1 MDYNAFARKTIDV
14 YVNEAD
20 RGPYMSYSLHGYDP
34 TIDGGP
40 DEAYERVWIE
50 ILDDEGKNMFVL
62 TPIDYEIALIGG
74 TILDRFRDGDEFADA
89 VEYAMQTYGAPAA
102 SVKEL
107 AELARK
113 YARA

>member
-20 RGPYMSYSLHGYDP
+20 RGPYMSYSLHGYDT

-50 ILDDEGKNMFVL
+50 IMDDEGKDMFVL

-89 VEYAMQTYGAPAA
+89 VEYAMHAYGAPAA